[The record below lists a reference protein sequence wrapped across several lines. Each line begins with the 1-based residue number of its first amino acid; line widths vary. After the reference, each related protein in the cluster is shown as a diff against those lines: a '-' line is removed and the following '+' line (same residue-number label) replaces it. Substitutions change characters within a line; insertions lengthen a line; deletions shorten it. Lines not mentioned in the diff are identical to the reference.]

1 MLDDDDEKHRGGW
14 CHVTANGKAQSRWI
28 AVFGYGGR
36 HLSVTAVSSFVS
48 ETTLISQKKKRPRRQ
63 TNWEAWTAVLG
74 RWTYRFLPRT
84 PKGYRFELVRG
95 AVAIDD
101 AGVASRR
108 RGHPILST
116 VGPGLNALLYAA
128 MTVSAMTD
136 NILKEMRCVRIT
148 RRPTKST
155 RSSRRRIGCPPRRRA
170 RGESSP
176 TKSTRCSRGGSCDP
190 RR

>member
-1 MLDDDDEKHRGGW
+1 MPRHCEREGAVALDCCLRIRRKAFIRDGRFLLRLRDD
-14 CHVTANGKAQSRWI
+14 S
-28 AVFGYGGR
+28 
-36 HLSVTAVSSFVS
+36 HLS
-48 ETTLISQKKKRPRRQ
+48 KKKRPRRQ